1 MFGSFTAMPLH
12 NFNFPSH
19 VLVDMADKP
28 NFRMFRDSF
37 DVRHRAWISNTIHY
51 LETNIKN
58 KRRRYCVSPEKK
70 CGGEAKD
77 ALLAREDSI
86 LGLLARDSSRDS
98 LRETS
103 RERLLARDFSGRAE
117 NATTNHRREWRR

>member
-12 NFNFPSH
+12 NFNFHSH

-58 KRRRYCVSPEKK
+58 KRRRTYLPYRPGPKALSIGPAGGDPLIHLSTCVFVCLSSVWVTPSIGKEIKK
-70 CGGEAKD
+70 
-77 ALLAREDSI
+77 
-86 LGLLARDSSRDS
+86 
-98 LRETS
+98 
-103 RERLLARDFSGRAE
+103 
-117 NATTNHRREWRR
+117 